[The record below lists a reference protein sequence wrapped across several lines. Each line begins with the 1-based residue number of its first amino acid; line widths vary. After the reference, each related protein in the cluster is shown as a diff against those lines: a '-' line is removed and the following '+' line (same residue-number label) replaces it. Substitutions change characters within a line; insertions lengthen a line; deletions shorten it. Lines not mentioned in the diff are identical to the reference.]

1 MTSTRR
7 ELTTNRI
14 SKEQLMRT
22 ITDAA
27 RYAESQPAWMRGS
40 RSNLRD
46 ATNSASARS
55 SGAGTACTS
64 QRES

>member
-14 SKEQLMRT
+14 SKEQLLRT
-22 ITDAA
+22 ISDAA

-46 ATNSASARS
+46 ATDSASARNS
-55 SGAGTACTS
+55 SAGAARTS
-64 QRES
+64 QRNS

>member
-22 ITDAA
+22 ISDAA

-46 ATNSASARS
+46 VTDSASARNS
-55 SGAGTACTS
+55 SAGTARTS
-64 QRES
+64 QRDS

>member
-7 ELTTNRI
+7 ELTTNRM
-14 SKEQLMRT
+14 SKEQLIRT
-22 ITDAA
+22 ISDAA

-46 ATNSASARS
+46 ATDSASART
-55 SGAGTACTS
+55 SGAGAACTS
-64 QRES
+64 QRDS